1 MCHCQVVF
9 SAEKN
14 GTTGRDD
21 MHQVVNRL
29 VGHLQVAVALA
40 KHWPGENV
48 FSEPCSTY
56 PRTCKTFSGSRN
68 GGYTVMA
75 TQRVAAS
82 QKRRSS
88 KTKTKLMYRPGSA
101 SVATVLRVA
110 SWAGSNFPEKSGVLR
125 TIMSLLT
132 PQT

>member
-21 MHQVVNRL
+21 MR
-29 VGHLQVAVALA
+29 QVAVALA

-56 PRTCKTFSGSRN
+56 LELGPFSGSRN

-82 QKRRSS
+82 HKRRSS

-101 SVATVLRVA
+101 SVATVLRAA
-110 SWAGSNFPEKSGVLR
+110 SWAGSNFPEKIGVLR

-132 PQT
+132 PET

>member
-21 MHQVVNRL
+21 MR
-29 VGHLQVAVALA
+29 QVAVALA

-56 PRTCKTFSGSRN
+56 PRTWAVFGIK
-68 GGYTVMA
+68 
-75 TQRVAAS
+75 
-82 QKRRSS
+82 KRR
-88 KTKTKLMYRPGSA
+88 LYRHGHPARG
-101 SVATVLRVA
+101 RQ
-110 SWAGSNFPEKSGVLR
+110 P
-125 TIMSLLT
+125 
-132 PQT
+132 